1 MRTAKCTVFIA
12 LLGLAAVHC
21 GGGSDKKEAPDPF
34 AAMKKNKVVRI
45 ATDAVNLPFEFGSG
59 TGVQGFD
66 VDLGEEI
73 GKDLGYTVKWIK
85 SPFEKLFDL
94 VRNGEVEMSI
104 SAISIT
110 TERKKEFAF
119 SDPYYASGNTIAHRK
134 DKLEIKDLASL
145 KGKKVGVQSSSTGQ
159 IFMEGQKSLN
169 ATLVKFPTLDDALGA
184 LNRTEIDAV
193 VGDEPILTYSMF
205 KSFANLATTGA
216 KLTQEDYGVLLRKTD
231 KELLAKVNAT
241 IARLKKA
248 GTLDELRKKWFQNV
262 LQEAGAERDKMA
274 QQEAMKTAPKSVS
287 VGISKTGGAFRMDR
301 LDGHVVTL
309 SGAAGTFTSS
319 PINTNGN
326 HGSCTFP
333 NAIAPG
339 EYRISMPVLKMNTA
353 LTIPKSATKSV
364 RLDMTIGSSVGIAV
378 H

>member
-1 MRTAKCTVFIA
+1 LRTAKCTVVIA

-34 AAMKKNKVVRI
+34 AAMKKNKFVRI

-94 VRNGEVEMSI
+94 VRNGEVEMAI

-110 TERKKEFAF
+110 TERKKDFAF

-145 KGKKVGVQSSSTGQ
+145 KDKKVGVQSSATGQ
-159 IFMEGQKSLN
+159 IFMEGQKNLN

-193 VGDEPILTYSMF
+193 VGDEPILTYSMA
-205 KSFANLATTGA
+205 KSFQNLATTGA

-231 KELLAKVNAT
+231 KELVAKVNAT
-241 IARLKKA
+241 IARLKKSNA
-248 GTLDELRKKWFQNV
+248 LEDMRKKWFQNV
-262 LQEAGAERDKMA
+262 LQEASAERNKM
-274 QQEAMKTAPKSVS
+274 QQEEAMKGAPKAVAVS
-287 VGISKTGGAFRMDR
+287 ISKTGGVFRMDR

-333 NAIAPG
+333 NPVPPG
-339 EYRISMPVLKMNTA
+339 EYRISMPVLKMNATF
-353 LTIPKSATKSV
+353 TIPKKATKSM
-364 RLDMTIGSSVGIAV
+364 RLIMTIGDSVRIDV
-378 H
+378 S